1 MAMKIKTWKMK
12 FGAIVE
18 KYESEYNGRVIFTV
32 IDNKNNRMSDYEL
45 EDYNKGDEE
54 SICTYRMYCNT
65 DCKVI
70 NITHDKMWVNVVW
83 RQFRKVEI
91 L

>member
-1 MAMKIKTWKMK
+1 MGMRIKTWKMK

-32 IDNKNNRMSDYEL
+32 IDNKNNRMSGYEL
-45 EDYNKGDEE
+45 EDYNRGDEE

-70 NITHDKMWVNVVW
+70 NITHDKMWVNVVC
-83 RQFRKVEI
+83 ETI
-91 L
+91 